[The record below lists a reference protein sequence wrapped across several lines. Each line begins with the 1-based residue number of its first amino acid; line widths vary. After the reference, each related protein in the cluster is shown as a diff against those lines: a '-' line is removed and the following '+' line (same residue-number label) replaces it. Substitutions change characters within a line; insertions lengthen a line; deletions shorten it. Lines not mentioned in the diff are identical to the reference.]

1 MLFRS
6 VKTARLRW
14 NPGLDLR
21 SGEKDIKL
29 MNGNNGKRSKG
40 RFAWGA
46 VGVAMVLLSAVSIAV
61 PRAAAQT
68 AGGSSQDS
76 RSYFQV
82 FENVYQFILKNYVDV
97 VDPKVLYEGAMK
109 GMFEALGDP
118 YSVFLS
124 DKMMGSMND
133 LTEGVFGGVGLY
145 ISKQARDPRLPEDAP
160 RYIEVVSPIEDTPGW
175 KAGFKPGDLLLTIN
189 GEGSDPLSADDA
201 MARIRGKPGSP
212 VSFHVRRGKAMEFDL
227 TVTRAIIEIPTVR
240 KAVIPTAKGNVGYL
254 RIIDFTPQ
262 TVPRV
267 QEALASFDTAG
278 YRALVIDVR
287 SNPGGLL
294 QSVVQIS
301 DLFLDKGTIVSTQ
314 GRSAFESSVD
324 TAKPDLAIS
333 LDKPIV
339 ILIDRGSASASE
351 ILAGA
356 LKDNKRAYVIGE
368 KSYGKGV
375 VQRVYPIDTTGFK
388 LTVSRYYTPSGGSID
403 KTGITPDI
411 EVKEPELSDAETA
424 EISKLYASGKIAN
437 FGDSHPGATAA
448 ERDAFVA
455 SLIKDG
461 SSLSPRLLGRLI
473 KEELS
478 RTSMA
483 PAYDLEFDRALAKA
497 LETMDRP
504 DYADLLSAAKTVK
517 ENAEALKASSKK

>member
-1 MLFRS
+1 
-6 VKTARLRW
+6 
-14 NPGLDLR
+14 
-21 SGEKDIKL
+21 